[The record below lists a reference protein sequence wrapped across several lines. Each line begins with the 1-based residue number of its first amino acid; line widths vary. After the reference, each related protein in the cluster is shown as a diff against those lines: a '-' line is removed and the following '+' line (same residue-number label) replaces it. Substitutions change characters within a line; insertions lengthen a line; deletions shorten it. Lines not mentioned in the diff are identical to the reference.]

1 MSRLATT
8 AGKPA
13 APASMS
19 RFLTI
24 FIFVLAIFVLF
35 DPPLRD
41 GLGTVVGYA
50 LYPLVGFGGQ
60 WPVVSLML
68 TGIVMTGLTIIVRH
82 FFTDYISQAESQ
94 KITSAFNKELRQAR
108 LGNNTFKLKKLL
120 EMQPQIMQRSLK
132 QTSTQLKLL
141 PVTMLIVVPI
151 FAWVAVFMGQVNS
164 SVIAVPWSF
173 NVDLNALTL
182 FPNWI
187 LLYSLASIPF
197 GQVLARALRYRDFKK
212 RLVEMAA
219 EKA

>member
-35 DPPLRD
+35 DQQLRD
-41 GLGTVVGYA
+41 GLGTLVGYA

-60 WPVVSLML
+60 WPVVSLIL
-68 TGIVMTGLTIIVRH
+68 TGMLMTGLTIIVRH
-82 FFTDYISQAESQ
+82 YFTDYISQAESQ
-94 KITSAFNKELRQAR
+94 KITSAFNKDLRQAR
-108 LGNNTFKLKKLL
+108 LDNNTFKLKKLL

-132 QTSTQLKLL
+132 QTSIQLKLL

-187 LLYSLASIPF
+187 LLYSLVSIPF
-197 GQVLARALRYRDFKK
+197 GQVLSRALRYRDFKK
-212 RLVEMAA
+212 RLVELAT
-219 EKA
+219 EKV

>member
-1 MSRLATT
+1 
-8 AGKPA
+8 
-13 APASMS
+13 MS

-35 DPPLRD
+35 DQQLRD
-41 GLGTVVGYA
+41 GLGKLVGYV

-68 TGIVMTGLTIIVRH
+68 TGMLMTGLTIIVRH

-94 KITSAFNKELRQAR
+94 KITSAFNKDLRQAR
-108 LGNNTFKLKKLL
+108 LDNNTFKLKKLL

-141 PVTMLIVVPI
+141 PVTMIIVVPI
-151 FAWVAVFMGQVNS
+151 FAWVAVFMGQVSS

-173 NVDLNALTL
+173 NVDLNTLTL

-197 GQVLARALRYRDFKK
+197 GQVLSRALRYRDFKK

>member
-35 DPPLRD
+35 DQQLRD
-41 GLGTVVGYA
+41 GLGKLVGYV

-68 TGIVMTGLTIIVRH
+68 TGMLMTGLTIIVRH

-94 KITSAFNKELRQAR
+94 KITSAFNKDLRQAR
-108 LGNNTFKLKKLL
+108 LDNNTFKLKKLL

-141 PVTMLIVVPI
+141 PVTMIIVVPI
-151 FAWVAVFMGQVNS
+151 FAWVAVFMGQVSS

-173 NVDLNALTL
+173 NVDLNTLTL

-197 GQVLARALRYRDFKK
+197 GQVLSRALRYRDFKK